1 MTRPEECAGIEEQL
15 PEFLAGRVSAEADES
30 IRRHLE
36 SCGECRRRANAVSLL
51 QQTPVPVPD
60 PGRWDDFVRGVV
72 DATERRRGVPRRRV
86 WTLAATL
93 VTVAVVLFVLGRVA
107 LDDERG
113 PAGLDRLAH
122 EVARLPEVEAAA
134 WTVGLSPAGFM
145 PAGFDTSGLSDD
157 EIEQLAT
164 EVGRT

>member
-1 MTRPEECAGIEEQL
+1 M
-15 PEFLAGRVSAEADES
+15 
-30 IRRHLE
+30 
-36 SCGECRRRANAVSLL
+36 
-51 QQTPVPVPD
+51 
-60 PGRWDDFVRGVV
+60 
-72 DATERRRGVPRRRV
+72 
-86 WTLAATL
+86 
-93 VTVAVVLFVLGRVA
+93 LFVLGRVA

-113 PAGLDRLAH
+113 PAGLDGLAH